1 VLLAAFF
8 TFLSDIVARILN
20 PRLRRLDFV

>member
-1 VLLAAFF
+1 AAFF

>member
-1 VLLAAFF
+1 FF